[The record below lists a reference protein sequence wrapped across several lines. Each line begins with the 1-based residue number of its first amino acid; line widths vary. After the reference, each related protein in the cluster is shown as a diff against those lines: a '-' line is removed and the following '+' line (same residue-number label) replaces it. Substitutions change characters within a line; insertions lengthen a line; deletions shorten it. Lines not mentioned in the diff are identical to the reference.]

1 MDRIEKIALVTGGSR
16 GIGRAIAIRLSRA
29 GAFVWINYLRNG
41 DAAAETLR
49 ILREGGG
56 DGALVPF
63 DVSDFSVV
71 QKSIGKLVDTRGPVD
86 ILVNNAA
93 LSRDGLIVRAGENQW
108 DEMIGTNLKGVFN
121 CCRAVVREMMKSR
134 GGRIINITSIVA
146 DAGNPGQS
154 IYSASKAGVLGFTRS
169 LARELGP
176 RNITVNAVSPGFIET
191 DMTASLPEESRKKI
205 FAGIPLGRPGNPED
219 VAAAVAFLASEEA
232 SYITGQIIHVNGGL
246 YM

>member
-1 MDRIEKIALVTGGSR
+1 MDQSEKIALVTGGSR
-16 GIGRAIAIRLSRA
+16 GIGRAIAIRLSRE
-29 GAFVWINYLRNG
+29 GAFVWINYLRNR

-49 ILREGGG
+49 ILREEGG
-56 DGALVPF
+56 DGALAPF
-63 DVSDFSVV
+63 DVSDFSRV
-71 QKSIGKLVDTRGPVD
+71 QQSIGKLVDTRGAIN

-93 LSRDGLIVRAGENQW
+93 LSRDGFIARAGENQW
-108 DEMIGTNLKGVFN
+108 DKMIGTNLKGVFN
-121 CCRAVVREMMKSR
+121 CCRAVVREMMKNR

-146 DAGNPGQS
+146 DAGNSGQS
-154 IYSASKAGVLGFTRS
+154 IYSASKAGIIGFTRS

-205 FAGIPLGRPGNPED
+205 FTGIPLGRPGNPED

-232 SYITGQIIHVNGGL
+232 SYITGQVFHVNGGL